1 MHAREWGRGGGGV
14 GGAVLEKLYNI
25 LLSYTKLLHHPTL
38 LSFATESAGR
48 IVFCDSNIFVSKH
61 STV

>member
-1 MHAREWGRGGGGV
+1 MFGSGGRGVGGGV

-25 LLSYTKLLHHPTL
+25 LLSYTKLLYHATS
-38 LSFATESAGR
+38 LSFATESGR